1 MPITSLKFRTGINKE
16 TTSYSNKGGWNDC
29 DLVRFRFGYPE
40 KLGGWEKYTSVTFLG
55 TSRSLHAWANLQGNN
70 YLGIGTEKKFYIE
83 ESQGYNDIT
92 PLRRRVINGVVV
104 FDLGGLEVISLVSGV
119 AGTTGLG
126 APETDDAGNP
136 TFISASGGS
145 DVSVQYPV
153 KSTNPE
159 NNLRILGTTSVGTV
173 TVETVQRPVSANLF
187 ATGQVGTVTV
197 EDTRNETIEVG

>member
-1 MPITSLKFRTGINKE
+1 MPITSLKFRPGINKE

-40 KLGGWEKYTSVTFLG
+40 KLGGWEKYAVTTFLG
-55 TSRSLHAWANLQGNN
+55 TARTLHAWANLEGNK
-70 YLGIGTEKKFYIE
+70 YLGLGTERKFYIE

-92 PLRRRVINGVVV
+92 PLRRKVVSGEVV
-104 FDLGGLEVISLVSGV
+104 FDIDGNTVAFAITGV

-126 APETDDAGNP
+126 APETDGAGNP

-159 NNLRILGTTSVGTV
+159 NNLRILGTTAVGTV
-173 TVETVQRPVSANLF
+173 TVEAIQRPITANLF
-187 ATGQVGTVTV
+187 ATGQ
-197 EDTRNETIEVG
+197 I